1 MVGRRT
7 FIKATA
13 AGILGL
19 GAASSSLRR
28 AFAEDRAPYPPALPS
43 GTQQSSSFQTMP
55 GKRPLIKRTFRPPN
69 YETPISYFNEP
80 ITANDLFFVRYHLSE
95 IPEVDAANWHLV
107 LGGDALGTPLE
118 FSLEDL
124 GRDFE
129 RVELTAVCQCA
140 GNRRGFSEPHVPGV
154 EWGSGAMGNARWTGV
169 RLRDLLHKAG
179 LKANALEVVVNGVD
193 KSAIEQTPDFVKCIP
208 VWKAL
213 DENTLIAFRMNGE
226 PLPHWNGFPARLVVP
241 GWSGTYWVKHVTSI
255 DVVSAPFDGFWMSK
269 AYRIPNRTFPI
280 VQRFTSQETDA
291 NTPITEMVVNS
302 LITNLAQ
309 GAKIARGKD
318 VEVKGIAWD
327 GGYGISLVEV
337 TTDGGQTWRPADLGT
352 DLGRFSWRPWSY
364 RFKPELK
371 GAIVIAA
378 RASNRAGTTQA
389 PALLWNPAG
398 YNNNV
403 VQRIGVSVV

>member
-1 MVGRRT
+1 MIARRT

-13 AGILGL
+13 AGTLGL
-19 GAASSSLRR
+19 GAGLFSLGRP
-28 AFAEDRAPYPPALPS
+28 FAEDRALYPPALPS
-43 GTQQSSSFQTMP
+43 GTQQSSFLQTLP

-69 YETPISYFNEP
+69 YETPISYLNEP
-80 ITANDLFFVRYHLSE
+80 ITPNDVFFVRYHLSE
-95 IPEVDAANWHLV
+95 IPGVDAANWRLV

-124 GRDFE
+124 GRNLE
-129 RVELTAVCQCA
+129 LVELAAVCQCA
-140 GNRRGFSEPHVPGV
+140 GNRRGFSEPHVPGI
-154 EWGSGAMGNARWTGV
+154 EWASGAMGNARWKGV

-179 LKANALEVVVNGVD
+179 LKANALEVVVNGAD
-193 KSAIEQTPDFVKCIP
+193 KGAIEQTPDFVKSIP

-213 DENTLIAFRMNGE
+213 DENTLIAFGMNGE

-241 GWSGTYWVKHVTSI
+241 GWSATYWVKHVTNI
-255 DVVSAPFDGFWMSK
+255 NVVSAPFAGFWMSK
-269 AYRIPNRTFPI
+269 AYRIPSRMFPV
-280 VQRFTSQETDA
+280 VQRFTSQEADA

-309 GAKIARGKD
+309 GTRIARGRN

-337 TTDGGQTWRPADLGT
+337 TTDGGRTWRPSDLGT
-352 DLGRFSWRPWSY
+352 DMGRFSWRQWTY
-364 RFKPELK
+364 RFRPELK
-371 GAIVIAA
+371 GTAVIAA
-378 RASNRAGTTQA
+378 RASNRAGATQT
-389 PALLWNPAG
+389 PDLLWNPAG
-398 YNNNV
+398 YHNNV

>member
-1 MVGRRT
+1 MIARRT

-13 AGILGL
+13 AGTLGL
-19 GAASSSLRR
+19 GAALSSLRR
-28 AFAEDRAPYPPALPS
+28 AFTEDRALYPPALPS
-43 GTQQSSSFQTMP
+43 GTQQMSFLQTLP

-80 ITANDLFFVRYHLSE
+80 ITPNDVFFVRYHLSE
-95 IPEVDAANWHLV
+95 IPEVDAANWRLV
-107 LGGDALGTPLE
+107 LGGDALGTPRE

-129 RVELTAVCQCA
+129 PVELTAVCQCA

-154 EWGSGAMGNARWTGV
+154 EWGSGAMGNARWKGV
-169 RLRDLLHKAG
+169 RLRDLLHRAG
-179 LKANALEVVVNGVD
+179 LEANALEVVVNGAD
-193 KSAIEQTPDFVKCIP
+193 KGAIEQTPDFVKSIP

-213 DENTLIAFRMNGE
+213 DENTLIAFGMNGE

-241 GWSGTYWVKHVTSI
+241 GWSGTYWVKHVTNI

-269 AYRIPNRTFPI
+269 AYRIPNRMFPV
-280 VQRFTSQETDA
+280 VQRFTSQEADA

-309 GAKIARGKD
+309 GTRIARGKD

-337 TTDGGQTWRPADLGT
+337 TADGGRTWRPADLGT
-352 DLGRFSWRPWSY
+352 DMGRFSWRQWAY
-364 RFKPELK
+364 RFEPDVK
-371 GAIVIAA
+371 GTAVIAA

-389 PALLWNPAG
+389 PDLLWNPAG
-398 YNNNV
+398 YHNNV